1 MKKNVYIVLCVLGTI
16 FPYAFFVPFLA
27 ENGLNLALFAQE
39 MFATQ
44 VASFFSADV
53 LVASLAL
60 WAFIFFELRQRPI
73 KNWWLAII
81 GNLVVG
87 VSLALP
93 LFLLLRELAGEPE
106 KRKRHVKRGQ

>member
-1 MKKNVYIVLCVLGTI
+1 MKKTIYIILCILGTI
-16 FPYAFFVPFLA
+16 IPYAFFVPFLA
-27 ENGLNLALFAQE
+27 ENGLDLGLFAQE

-53 LVASLAL
+53 LVSSLAL
-60 WAFIFFELRQRPI
+60 WAFIFFELRKRHI

-81 GNLVVG
+81 GNLAVG

-93 LFLLLRELAGEPE
+93 LFLLLRELTLEE
-106 KRKRHVKRGQ
+106 